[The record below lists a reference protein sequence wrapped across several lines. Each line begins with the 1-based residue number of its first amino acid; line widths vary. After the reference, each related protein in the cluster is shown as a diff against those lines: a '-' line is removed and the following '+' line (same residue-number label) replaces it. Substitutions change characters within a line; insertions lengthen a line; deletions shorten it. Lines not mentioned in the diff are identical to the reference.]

1 MTATVLPLFPKP
13 GPGADQSLPH
23 PLVAELR
30 TAVMDVLEELTRRMF
45 DSADDMLF
53 EMGEKSPNDAERRRY
68 FDTMRVLRLD
78 QTKVAHGFAEDL
90 AKGFAPGAARRTV
103 GEQEFDL
110 DSLSIQPTEEL
121 EEKIAIT
128 NMAAKAE
135 GLFKSMIWEVE
146 RRLEWAAQQMGVP
159 ISPMALSPGRICE
172 AFGKGTSLL
181 ETDFQIK
188 LVVYKLFDRVVILDL
203 DQMYRAAL
211 ELLDR
216 HGVGMQRRQQGE
228 EGQPASAGPGLAGA
242 ASAMAEA
249 AAAAAGLSPGMP
261 AGASMQNPEF
271 LRRHHLDPASL
282 QRSGNPLAT
291 ELAGLLQS
299 MVSASSAPAALAS
312 SQRLS
317 LAGRMF
323 DDILAEPM
331 LPEPLRPAI
340 EKLRYPVYR
349 TALTDPNFFAN
360 QAHPLRRLLADLL
373 EQAVSAQTS
382 ETAQSQLRETL
393 RAAAALQSEP
403 GGLRAEALAGAKP
416 VSENEVEGF
425 LHQMREQT
433 RARREALLMRV
444 RRQVAQ
450 ELEVQTLGRAVPSP
464 VMNLLRGGVGPL
476 MAVRLLKHGRGSSAY
491 REAQVLPE
499 RILHSLEY
507 IPPPSL
513 EELQSRESL
522 LTHIVSALADIGMD
536 EDKIEALLNGLQEVY
551 ALLDSAETTPK
562 PEAGSDKLTPREE
575 HLLMADFDQPAG
587 AAAAA
592 AATQA
597 PAPPPPKPA
606 PVDDAPRA
614 TLMDLLRRVLTPE
627 SWYRVYDPEHNQ
639 TRWLKLS
646 SFHED
651 RDSVTFTGFDEAH
664 KLNLR
669 ANRFAEDLARGSSEP
684 INADDAARA
693 ALDQLKKFVLKQ

>member
-1 MTATVLPLFPKP
+1 MTATVLPLFPRP
-13 GPGADQSLPH
+13 GPGTEQPLPH

-30 TAVMDVLEELTRRMF
+30 TAVMGVLEELTRRMF

-53 EMGEKSPNDAERRRY
+53 ELGEKSPNDAERRRY

-78 QTKVAHGFAEDL
+78 QTKVAHSFAEDL
-90 AKGFAPGAARRTV
+90 AHGFAPSAARR
-103 GEQEFDL
+103 GAGPEQEFDL

-135 GLFKSMIWEVE
+135 GLFKPMIWEVE

-159 ISPMALSPGRICE
+159 VSPTALSPGRICE
-172 AFGKGTSLL
+172 AFGKGTAVL

-188 LVVYKLFDRVVILDL
+188 LVIYKLFDRVVVLEL

-216 HGVGMQRRQQGE
+216 HDVGMARRPQGDE
-228 EGQPASAGPGLAGA
+228 SVPPGTASPEMAG
-242 ASAMAEA
+242 
-249 AAAAAGLSPGMP
+249 AAAAAGLPPEMTG
-261 AGASMQNPEF
+261 GASMQNPEF

-282 QRSGNPLAT
+282 QRSGNPLAG
-291 ELAGLLQS
+291 EIAGLLQS
-299 MVSASSAPAALAS
+299 LVSASSTPAMQAS

-373 EQAVSAQTS
+373 EQAVSAQSS

-393 RAAAALQSEP
+393 RAAAALQSEGA

-444 RRQVAQ
+444 RRQVSQ
-450 ELEVQTLGRAVPSP
+450 ELEVQTLGRAVPP
-464 VMNLLRGGVGPL
+464 AVMNLLRGGVGPL
-476 MAVRLLKHGRGSSAY
+476 MAVRLLKHGRGSSTY

-513 EELQSRESL
+513 EELQSREQL
-522 LTHIVSALADIGMD
+522 LSSIVGALADIGMGG
-536 EDKIEALLNGLQEVY
+536 DKIETLLNGLQEVY

-562 PEAGSDKLTPREE
+562 PEDGAEKLTPREE
-575 HLLMADFDQPAG
+575 HLLMADFDGPP
-587 AAAAA
+587 
-592 AATQA
+592 AATA
-597 PAPPPPKPA
+597 PAEPPPPPKPA
-606 PVDDAPRA
+606 PADDAPRA

-627 SWYRVYDPEHNQ
+627 SWYRVYDPDHNQ

-669 ANRFAEDLARGSSEP
+669 AHRFAEDLARGSSEP
-684 INADDAARA
+684 INADDAART